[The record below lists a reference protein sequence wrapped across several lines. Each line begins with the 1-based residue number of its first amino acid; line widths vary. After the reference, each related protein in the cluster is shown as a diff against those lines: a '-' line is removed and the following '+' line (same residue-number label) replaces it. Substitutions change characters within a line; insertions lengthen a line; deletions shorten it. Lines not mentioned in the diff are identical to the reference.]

1 MSGGFM
7 EKYNEILKNWQAP
20 DGLSTEDALQE
31 IEGRLAATEL
41 QSPVKGRVRTM
52 WLAAAGVAAAIAI
65 SWMVLLPNN
74 RVIRQVTET
83 AATKSVTLPDGST
96 ADMNLLSSLTY
107 SEDWSDNRVVE
118 LNGEAFFEV
127 KKGSRFEVKTPMG
140 LVTVLG
146 TSFNVFSRDN
156 DMHVACVTG
165 KVSVQQGQE
174 QVVITPGQKVEWVEG
189 HLKVSEFN
197 TSQKSWRDG
206 VFYFEN
212 VALAAI
218 VKEME
223 RQFQIQ
229 VVCDEEINQMIGMT
243 TNFSK
248 ENMEMAFQTVGTP
261 AGLEFVPMGD
271 RSYRLQKQTLKR

>member
-20 DGLSTEDALQE
+20 DGLSTEDALQK

-41 QSPVKGRVRTM
+41 QSPGKGRLRTM

-65 SWMVLLPNN
+65 TWMVLLPNN

-83 AATKSVTLPDGST
+83 AATKSVTLPDGSMAT
-96 ADMNLLSSLTY
+96 MNLVSSLTY

-174 QVVITPGQKVEWVEG
+174 QVVITPGQKVESVEG
-189 HLKVSEFN
+189 HLKVSDFN
-197 TSQKSWRDG
+197 TAQKSWRDG
-206 VFYFEN
+206 VFYFDN

>member
-1 MSGGFM
+1 M

-20 DGLSTEDALQE
+20 DGLSTEDALQK
-31 IEGRLAATEL
+31 IEGRLAATEP
-41 QSPVKGRVRTM
+41 QSQGKGRLRTM

-65 SWMVLLPNN
+65 TWMVLLPNN

-83 AATKSVTLPDGST
+83 AATKSVTLPDGSVAT
-96 ADMNLLSSLTY
+96 MNLLSSLNY

-118 LNGEAFFEV
+118 LNGEAFFAV

-140 LVTVLG
+140 IVTVLG

-189 HLKVSEFN
+189 HLKVSDFN
-197 TSQKSWRDG
+197 TAQKSWRDG

-229 VVCDEEINQMIGMT
+229 VVYGEEINQTMGMT

-261 AGLEFVPMGD
+261 AGLEFVPIGD
-271 RSYRLQKQTLKR
+271 HSYRLQKQTLKR

>member
-20 DGLSTEDALQE
+20 DGLSTEDALQK

-41 QSPVKGRVRTM
+41 QSPVKGRVRAM

-189 HLKVSEFN
+189 HLKVSDFN
-197 TSQKSWRDG
+197 TAQKSWRDG

-212 VALAAI
+212 VALATI

-261 AGLEFVPMGD
+261 AGLEFVPTDD
-271 RSYRLQKQTLKR
+271 RIYRLQKQGLKR

>member
-20 DGLSTEDALQE
+20 DGLSTEDALQK
-31 IEGRLAATEL
+31 IEGRLAAMEP
-41 QSPVKGRVRTM
+41 QSQGKGRLRTM

-65 SWMVLLPNN
+65 TWMVLLPNN

-83 AATKSVTLPDGST
+83 AATKSVTLPDGSVAT
-96 ADMNLLSSLTY
+96 MNLLSSLTY

-140 LVTVLG
+140 IVTVLG

-174 QVVITPGQKVEWVEG
+174 QVIITPGQKVASVEG
-189 HLKVSEFN
+189 HLKVSVFN
-197 TSQKSWRDG
+197 TAQKSWRDG

-212 VALAAI
+212 AALAAI

-229 VVCDEEINQMIGMT
+229 VVYGEEINQTMGMT

-261 AGLEFVPMGD
+261 AGLEFVPIGD
-271 RSYRLQKQTLKR
+271 HSYRLQKQTLKR